1 MTETSRRSI
10 SSSVWKL
17 ARDERAAELG
27 DVAGAVEVDAAVDS
41 LMSASSE
48 YAHRVKPNRALS
60 LILVLAVAGCPARSG
75 PSDTTAARRVPPIE
89 PSQPTASAAPTEP
102 APLPVINAL
111 AAVPPAVVADAVA
124 KVTAKHGATHAPAIQ
139 SGVAQ
144 AATLWRASDGDF
156 AAFCVEHFVADPA
169 AREALFVKLQAT
181 VEQIRGHMLELG
193 RTVRWGTEVED
204 GRPVQP
210 IDRLLA
216 TYDVGAH
223 VVDDLFTS
231 KVAFSILLNF
241 PLRTLAQKVKDGPQW
256 TRRMW
261 AEVRLTGIVDTR
273 VPGELAGA
281 ASAAEAAADQYI
293 AGYNLWMH
301 HVLGAEG
308 KRQFPAGKRLISHWN
323 LRDELKANYADP
335 EGLAK
340 QRTIAKV
347 MERIVTQTIPKA
359 VIDNPRL
366 DWDPLT
372 NKVTAGAEVEAD
384 APKDRATTVSDERE
398 PDARFAQ
405 VLGHLRAA
413 KAIDKFSPIAPTRIA
428 RAFEGAELPEER
440 VRGMLVEILESPLA
454 TDAAAEMQ
462 RRLKRPLEPHD
473 LWYEFGAG
481 GTKEAELD
489 AVTRKKYPTAAAF
502 AKDMPRILRDLG
514 FTAARAKHLSNLI
527 AVDPSR
533 GAGHAMG
540 AERRGDKAH
549 LRTRV
554 ETGGM
559 DYKGYNI
566 AVHELGHNVE
576 QTFSLYDIDYTL
588 LAGVPNTAFTEALA
602 FLFQAR
608 DLELLGRLKPSG
620 EADRLRVLDAFWN
633 TREIAGSA
641 LVEIDVWHWL
651 YDHPEATAAE
661 LRDAT
666 VKIARDV
673 WDRYYAPTLGGK
685 GTVLL
690 GIYSHTIASPLY
702 LFNYVVGHLI
712 AFQIE
717 EHVEGKDRATFAKE
731 FERVC
736 RLGNILPD
744 LWMQQATGKPVSAQ
758 PLLTATAR
766 ALKR

>member
-1 MTETSRRSI
+1 M
-10 SSSVWKL
+10 L
-17 ARDERAAELG
+17 RAASSILL
-27 DVAGAVEVDAAVDS
+27 VAAV
-41 LMSASSE
+41 LAS
-48 YAHRVKPNRALS
+48 
-60 LILVLAVAGCPARSG
+60 GCPGRSG
-75 PSDTTAARRVPPIE
+75 PTETTARPAPTGESPE
-89 PSQPTASAAPTEP
+89 PVASTPAALTTPAAPP
-102 APLPVINAL
+102 PVVDAL
-111 AAVPPAVVADAVA
+111 APVPPAVVADAIA
-124 KVTAKHGATHAPAIQ
+124 KLTAKHGASHSAAIGA
-139 SGVAQ
+139 GVAQ
-144 AATLWRASDGDF
+144 AAQLWRAKDGDF

-169 AREALFVKLQAT
+169 AREALFVKMQAT
-181 VEQIRGHMLELG
+181 VEQVRGHVLELG

-204 GRPVQP
+204 GRAVQP
-210 IDRLLA
+210 LA
-216 TYDVGAH
+216 TYDIGAH

-231 KVAFSILLNF
+231 KVAFAILLNF
-241 PLRTLAQKVKDGPQW
+241 PLRTLAQKVKDGAQW
-256 TRRMW
+256 NRRTW

-281 ASAAEAAADQYI
+281 ASAVEAAADQYI

-301 HVLGAEG
+301 HVLGADG
-308 KRQFPAGKRLISHWN
+308 KRLFPSGKRLISHWN

-340 QRTIAKV
+340 QRTIATV
-347 MERIVTQTIPKA
+347 MDRIVTQTIPKA

-366 DWDPLT
+366 DWDPTT
-372 NKVTAGAEVEAD
+372 NKVTPGAEVEAD
-384 APKDRATTVSDERE
+384 APKDRTTTPADARE
-398 PDARFAQ
+398 PDTRFAQ
-405 VLGHLRAA
+405 VLAHFHAA
-413 KAIDKFSPIAPTRIA
+413 RAIDKFSPLAPTRIA

-454 TDAAAEMQ
+454 TEAAAEMQ

-481 GTKEAELD
+481 GTKESELD
-489 AVTRKKYPTAAAF
+489 AITRKKYPTAAAF

-514 FTAARAKHLSNLI
+514 FTAARAKYLSGLI

-576 QTFSLYDIDYTL
+576 QTFSLYDVDHTL

-608 DLELLGRLKPSG
+608 DLELLKRPKPGG

-651 YDHPEATAAE
+651 YEHPDATAAQ
-661 LRDAT
+661 LREAT
-666 VKIARDV
+666 VSIARQT

-685 GTVLL
+685 GTALL

-702 LFNYVVGHLI
+702 LFNYVVGHVI

-717 EHVEGKDRATFAKE
+717 EHVEGKDKATFAKE